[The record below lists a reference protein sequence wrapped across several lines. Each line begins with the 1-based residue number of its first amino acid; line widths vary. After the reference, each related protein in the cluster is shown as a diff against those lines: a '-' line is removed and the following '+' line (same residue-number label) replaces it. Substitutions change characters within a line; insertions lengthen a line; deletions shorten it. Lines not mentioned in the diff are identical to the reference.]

1 MLCSSN
7 WLICGS
13 WTNCRE
19 VQPTSLWHL
28 QQPFFTCTE
37 AANGRFTQVYFGNS
51 NGRASSDVNMHRA
64 LCPHS
69 GTILTT

>member
-1 MLCSSN
+1 MS
-7 WLICGS
+7 
-13 WTNCRE
+13 
-19 VQPTSLWHL
+19 H
-28 QQPFFTCTE
+28 
-37 AANGRFTQVYFGNS
+37 NGRVPKNGLPSCKTGLPGCRQPRHGCLNQAYFGNS